1 MSLRPLTTQIVGSY
15 TKPHW
20 LARHQR
26 MRALDGSWWRP
37 EPDVLQEAKED
48 AARLAIYEQERAGLD
63 LVTDGEAQRAAY
75 DRHFLA
81 GWEGVDFC
89 NLKEA
94 RTESSPSFSKRNEA
108 GAEEYSRLSRL
119 KPQVTGEVR
128 WRAAVSV
135 DELRFAKQ
143 VAQRPVKTNIIG
155 PISLSA
161 QLVDRFYGDEDAL
174 VMALAAAL
182 NSELRALDAE
192 GADVLQIDEPAFHFR
207 LPQTRHIAEQAIR
220 RTVEGVRAPVIV
232 HVCYGYALVYK
243 EKSASGI
250 YPEIL
255 EILAGCP
262 IAGISLEYE
271 QPGHT
276 PEILRHCGDKH
287 VVLGLLNLGSQ
298 KIETSEHIASRIRG
312 ALEIVPP
319 ERLHPSSDCG
329 MWFLPRHVAF
339 HKIRAMVE
347 GTKSILQHIDVP
359 HRPFEVSKLHQS
371 ALGAD

>member
-81 GWEGVDFC
+81 GWEGVDLC
-89 NLKEA
+89 NLEEV

-135 DELRFAKQ
+135 DELRFAKR

-174 VMALAAAL
+174 VMALASAL

-207 LPQTRHIAEQAIR
+207 LPQTGNTAHDR
-220 RTVEGVRAPVIV
+220 RRACARNRTCLLRLCACVQGE
-232 HVCYGYALVYK
+232 VCQRDLSGNSGDSCRMSHRGYQ
-243 EKSASGI
+243 SGI
-250 YPEIL
+250 RTAWPHP
-255 EILAGCP
+255 GDSP
-262 IAGISLEYE
+262 SL
-271 QPGHT
+271 
-276 PEILRHCGDKH
+276 R
-287 VVLGLLNLGSQ
+287 
-298 KIETSEHIASRIRG
+298 
-312 ALEIVPP
+312 
-319 ERLHPSSDCG
+319 
-329 MWFLPRHVAF
+329 
-339 HKIRAMVE
+339 
-347 GTKSILQHIDVP
+347 
-359 HRPFEVSKLHQS
+359 
-371 ALGAD
+371 